1 MGIKFLNRYLI
12 NKCKK
17 TSISTISL
25 QKLSGKTIVIDTY
38 IYIYKF
44 LGEEKLIEQMNRM
57 VCMFLHYK
65 IKPIFIFD
73 GKPPQEKQTLLHQR
87 REKKLEAE
95 DKYKTILQQIEH
107 GLDESDELKSQLIG
121 LKKQF
126 LKVDYEHIQCVKS
139 ILREYKVEFIDAVG
153 ESDELCVSYE
163 KSQRAWACLSDDMD
177 MFVYG
182 TDRVLRNLSL
192 TKQTTELYVMK
203 SILSDLHMDMCTFRQ
218 IMVLSGTDYNIESNV
233 TLHETLKW
241 YHEFKKQQ
249 KYVSNLFSP
258 HIAHNMVHSSKISD
272 TTRDKVVSFHTV
284 MCPSEKFIMEEPH
297 GLFFYHW
304 LCKNTKYIQD
314 YTKLIHVYKMFCIM

>member
-17 TSISTISL
+17 TSISSISL
-25 QKLSGKTIVIDTY
+25 QKLSGKTIVVDTY

-57 VCMFLHYK
+57 VCMLLHYK

-87 REKKLEAE
+87 REKKQEAE
-95 DKYKTILQQIEH
+95 DKYKTLLEQIEH
-107 GLDESDELKSQLIG
+107 GLDHSDDLKSQLIG

-139 ILREYKVEFIDAVG
+139 ILREYKVEFVDAVG
-153 ESDELCVSYE
+153 ESDELCVSYV

-182 TDRVLRNLSL
+182 SDRVLRNLSL
-192 TKQTTELYVMK
+192 TKQTTELYIMK
-203 SILSDLHMDMCTFRQ
+203 SILADLHMDMCTFRQ
-218 IMVLSGTDYNIESNV
+218 IMVLSGTDYNMESNV
-233 TLHETLKW
+233 TLHESLKW
-241 YHEFKKQQ
+241 YYEFKKQ
-249 KYVSNLFSP
+249 KYVP
-258 HIAHNMVHSSKISD
+258 K
-272 TTRDKVVSFHTV
+272 TTT
-284 MCPSEKFIMEEPH
+284 EPPNDLH
-297 GLFFYHW
+297 FYHW

-314 YTKLIHVYKMFCIM
+314 YSRLIHVYNMFLLLEPTVPVEPPSSNEDTSLRSVPS